1 MRNMKPK
8 ISCLTTTMDYLYLTS
23 GTDIIAASQ
32 FGTARWDS
40 RLLLNDWLREVARK
54 PQSGV

>member
-1 MRNMKPK
+1 
-8 ISCLTTTMDYLYLTS
+8 MDYLYLTS